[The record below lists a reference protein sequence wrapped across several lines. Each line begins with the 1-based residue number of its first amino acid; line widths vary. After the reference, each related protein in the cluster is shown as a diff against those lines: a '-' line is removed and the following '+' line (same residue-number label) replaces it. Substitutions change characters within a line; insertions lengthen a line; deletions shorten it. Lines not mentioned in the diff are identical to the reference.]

1 MAFLAYYFRTRLGS
15 GKRWSDLIVSRCFV
29 SSRKFCSKHIDGS
42 KTYDVAIIG
51 GGIMGS
57 SSAYFLANRMSSRMN
72 NICVIE
78 RDPTY
83 EKASTVLAV
92 AGIRQQFSVLE
103 NIQMSKF
110 SFQFLSDIDQ
120 FLAIEGCDPPDIQ
133 LQKLG
138 YMFLASK
145 ESEQT
150 LRENHALQS
159 KHGCHVLLLSPDELS
174 LRYPWMNTDGVALA
188 SLGKQF
194 SRGIHSSF
202 VPLDVCG
209 IMM

>member
-1 MAFLAYYFRTRLGS
+1 MSKIPKFSIVFLQ
-15 GKRWSDLIVSRCFV
+15 
-29 SSRKFCSKHIDGS
+29 
-42 KTYDVAIIG
+42 
-51 GGIMGS
+51 
-57 SSAYFLANRMSSRMN
+57 
-72 NICVIE
+72 
-78 RDPTY
+78 Y

-150 LRENHALQS
+150 LRENHALQ
-159 KHGCHVLLLSPDELS
+159 
-174 LRYPWMNTDGVALA
+174 R
-188 SLGKQF
+188 
-194 SRGIHSSF
+194 
-202 VPLDVCG
+202 
-209 IMM
+209 